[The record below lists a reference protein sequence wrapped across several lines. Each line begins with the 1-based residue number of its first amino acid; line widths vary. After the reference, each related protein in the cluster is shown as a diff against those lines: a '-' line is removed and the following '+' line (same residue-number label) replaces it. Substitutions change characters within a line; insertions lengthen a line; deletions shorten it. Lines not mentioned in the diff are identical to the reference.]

1 MVNFKI
7 KSAINKI
14 QTQVRNT
21 RINAKEKEIRRLV
34 DLREVIQPDAYKH
47 LYEARE
53 VLANYA
59 KANNVRYTFITA
71 TKNVKPNEKKIFI
84 YAINDKHL
92 TFKRIDSDT
101 KKVEIAY
108 KNNVNFLQ
116 DKEVIDHKHSYE
128 DNFLRRVYRTVQK
141 MTTSLNN
148 VEYTNGTSI

>member
-34 DLREVIQPDAYKH
+34 DLREVTQPDAYKQ
-47 LYEARE
+47 LYDARE
-53 VLANYA
+53 LLANYA
-59 KANNVRYTFITA
+59 KANTVRYTFITA

-108 KNNVNFLQ
+108 KNNVNFSQ

-148 VEYTNGTSI
+148 VE